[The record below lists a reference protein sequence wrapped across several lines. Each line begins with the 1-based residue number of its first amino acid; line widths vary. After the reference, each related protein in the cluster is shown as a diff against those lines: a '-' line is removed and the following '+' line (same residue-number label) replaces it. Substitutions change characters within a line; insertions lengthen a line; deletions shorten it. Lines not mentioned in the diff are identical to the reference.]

1 MAELVLALGADADGR
16 SAEPYQLPAQSP
28 PIAMTTPLLT
38 GFLLYLAAVLLLGV
52 MAFRMTRSVSDY
64 LLGGRRLGAGT
75 AALSAGASDMSGWLL
90 LGLPGAVYVGG
101 LSQLWIAVGLA
112 VGAWLNW
119 QLVAGRLR
127 TATWQADDAL
137 TLPAFFAWRFKESS
151 RLLRA
156 VSAVVILVF
165 FTVYTAAGLVA
176 AAKLFE
182 SSFGLDYQ
190 LALFAGALI
199 VLAYTAFGGFL
210 AVSWTDVLQAT
221 LMLAAL
227 VAVPLATM
235 VTLGGWQETAGR
247 VSSLSPNRL
256 DVSADVDWLTAVS
269 LAAWGLG
276 YFGQPH
282 ILARFMA
289 IRRASA
295 VPLARLVAMSW
306 MVVGLY
312 GAVFTGLAA
321 SAYFGGAGLDDPETA
336 FLRLIDAM
344 FNPWVA
350 GLLLAAVMAAIMSTV
365 DSQLLVSSS
374 ALADDLYGGFLRP
387 QAGDRERLWM
397 SRLAVVLIAGVAIW
411 LAANPGNRVLDLVGY
426 AWAGF
431 GAAFGPVVLLA
442 LYWPAMSARAA
453 LAGMLAGTT
462 TVLVWGRLEGGI
474 FDLYELLPAVIVAT
488 ASIWAAHWLGR

>member
-1 MAELVLALGADADGR
+1 
-16 SAEPYQLPAQSP
+16 
-28 PIAMTTPLLT
+28 MTTPLLA
-38 GFLLYLAAVLLLGV
+38 GFALYLGAVLLLGV
-52 MAFRMTRSVSDY
+52 VAFRRTRSVADY

-90 LGLPGAVYVGG
+90 LGLPGAIYVGG

-119 QLVAGRLR
+119 QLVAARLR

-137 TLPAFFAWRFKESS
+137 TLPAFFAHRFKERS
-151 RLLRA
+151 RLLQTA
-156 VSAVVILVF
+156 SAAVILVF
-165 FTVYTAAGLVA
+165 FTIYTAAGLVA

-190 LALFAGALI
+190 LALVTGALI
-199 VLAYTAFGGFL
+199 VLVYTAFGGFL
-210 AVSWTDVLQAT
+210 AVSWTDVLQGL
-221 LMLAAL
+221 LMLVAL

-235 VTLGGWQETAGR
+235 ASLGGWQATSIR
-247 VSSLSPNRL
+247 VSSWSPNHL
-256 DVSADVDWLTAVS
+256 DVSANTDWLAALS

-289 IRRASA
+289 LREASA

-306 MVVGLY
+306 MVIGLY

-321 SAYFGGAGLDDPETA
+321 SAWFGGTALDDPETA
-336 FLRLIDAM
+336 FLRLIEVV

-374 ALADDLYGGFLRP
+374 ALADDLYSSLLRP
-387 QAGDRERLWM
+387 QASDRERLWV

-411 LAANPGNRVLDLVGY
+411 LAATPENRVLDLVGY

-453 LAGMLAGTT
+453 LAGMLTGTA
-462 TVLVWGRLEGGI
+462 TVLVWVQLEGGI
-474 FDLYELLPAVIVAT
+474 FDLYELLPAFLVAT
-488 ASIWAAHWLGR
+488 ASIAVIHWLGRFGCRLP

>member
-1 MAELVLALGADADGR
+1 
-16 SAEPYQLPAQSP
+16 
-28 PIAMTTPLLT
+28 
-38 GFLLYLAAVLLLGV
+38 
-52 MAFRMTRSVSDY
+52 
-64 LLGGRRLGAGT
+64 
-75 AALSAGASDMSGWLL
+75 
-90 LGLPGAVYVGG
+90 
-101 LSQLWIAVGLA
+101 
-112 VGAWLNW
+112 
-119 QLVAGRLR
+119 
-127 TATWQADDAL
+127 
-137 TLPAFFAWRFKESS
+137 
-151 RLLRA
+151 
-156 VSAVVILVF
+156 
-165 FTVYTAAGLVA
+165 
-176 AAKLFE
+176 
-182 SSFGLDYQ
+182 
-190 LALFAGALI
+190 
-199 VLAYTAFGGFL
+199 
-210 AVSWTDVLQAT
+210 
-221 LMLAAL
+221 
-227 VAVPLATM
+227 
-235 VTLGGWQETAGR
+235 
-247 VSSLSPNRL
+247 
-256 DVSADVDWLTAVS
+256 
-269 LAAWGLG
+269 
-276 YFGQPH
+276 
-282 ILARFMA
+282 MA
-289 IRRASA
+289 IRQASA

-312 GAVFTGLAA
+312 GAVFTGLTAA
-321 SAYFGGAGLDDPETA
+321 AYFGGAGLDDPETA
-336 FLRLIDAM
+336 FLRLIEAM